1 MSQNPYGDQYQGR
14 QDGPTDWYGQ
24 GVPPQQGQQAFGTPD
39 HPYQQPY
46 QQAQPYQPQPYQ
58 QIQPYQQPYP
68 VAVQPK
74 NPGLALL
81 VSFFIPGLGSILNND
96 VSKGVLILV
105 GYVICAALSWLIV
118 PIIGMVGLWIW
129 GMVDAYQGANAW
141 NRRHGFLT

>member
-1 MSQNPYGDQYQGR
+1 M
-14 QDGPTDWYGQ
+14 
-24 GVPPQQGQQAFGTPD
+24 
-39 HPYQQPY
+39 
-46 QQAQPYQPQPYQ
+46 
-58 QIQPYQQPYP
+58 
-68 VAVQPK
+68 AVQPK

-105 GYVICAALSWLIV
+105 GYVVCAALSWLIV